1 METGCEARDWM
12 LYARTLYET
21 ASRGSKPMNTLIMV
35 CRSIFVKDSMP
46 GQLIHLIELLEEAA

>member
-1 METGCEARDWM
+1 
-12 LYARTLYET
+12 
-21 ASRGSKPMNTLIMV
+21 MV